1 MPDFFEIERAARET
15 LESERAEILAQHAKQ
30 VSDLDT
36 ARDKALAA
44 AQDKFDK
51 AQLKAAQDHD
61 KARAAERD
69 AIIAAV
75 NAEAGLDKDGNS
87 LKKAKKARAS

>member
-1 MPDFFEIERAARET
+1 MPDFFEIEQAARET

-51 AQLKAAQDHD
+51 AQLKAAQDHAA
-61 KARAAERD
+61 ARAAARD
-69 AIIAAV
+69 AIVAAV
-75 NAEAGLDKDGNS
+75 NAEAGLDKDGNVP
-87 LKKAKKARAS
+87 KKQKKTKA